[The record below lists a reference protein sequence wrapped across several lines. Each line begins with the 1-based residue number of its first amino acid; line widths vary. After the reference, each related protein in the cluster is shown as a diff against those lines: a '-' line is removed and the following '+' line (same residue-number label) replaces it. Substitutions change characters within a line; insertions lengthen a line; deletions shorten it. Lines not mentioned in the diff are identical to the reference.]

1 MSKIKKDANL
11 CKMINYRAKIMEAKN
26 NGEQCA
32 TSMLP
37 ELAETD
43 TCNIVACP
51 RGIFNKNGD

>member
-26 NGEQCA
+26 NEEQCA

-51 RGIFNKNGD
+51 RGILNKNGD